1 MITLWEALQA
11 SSWQLII
18 AIGRQRGLGLDANLS
33 KSELMTKV
41 TPALLDPVNLNQALI
56 RLPAQTERALLYL
69 CQAGGHCPARYLRQ
83 QHGPLRP
90 MSQLVQRRQRVTAQR
105 DLTPFASLEQLCLL
119 GLAFLDRK
127 TDDLFIPTDLSP
139 LIEEALNRGGEDAGK
154 RGDEDTRTRRD
165 GEATRSGRGRE
176 QKLVSSSHRLIASSV
191 DLLCHDLTC
200 LLALLQRE
208 DIAPLHERWLPFR
221 FLADWSQHC
230 AVPPASPNARSE
242 LQTGRRRFLHYLAE
256 NAGWLGDQGSEVRG
270 QKSANHD
277 QQSAVPEPTKWPA
290 EAKAPY
296 GQGGFA
302 LGGPTGRLRTRRS
315 FLKPAPAAWLW
326 LQANRDERLQ
336 RLWQNWVTPQPELWR
351 VYRLPGH
358 DWLADP
364 ARLLAPLHEA
374 LTELDP
380 ADPSR
385 FGQMLLARSPALLD
399 LVPANLVNPAEALV
413 EAIEQLLIGP
423 LVWLSVLSKDEEIH
437 PSSFRLTL
445 QGQAWLTGQP
455 LADDLP
461 PYAKFSL
468 KTDFQSDVLDSTLT
482 LTLEDDLPEPIDL
495 MVAIEVSEEAIPQ
508 GYDETRGDEEAKRQK
523 PEKMRASGMD
533 EHASRIM
540 PHVSHLTPHVS
551 RVITAAS
558 FIKALHRG
566 WSPPA
571 LLDALNRLANR
582 PLTPQE
588 ITLLHAWAELADRV
602 TIHHA
607 TLLET
612 TDPDIIIRLASTRR
626 GRALIHRTLSPRAIV
641 VDSIRLDQLVRRLT
655 EQEGVPPKDE
665 TGTLRV
671 KAESIQPSSLSL
683 HPSSAA
689 HLWLA
694 VRVYQQ
700 LGQYIPLPVRL
711 PQTLLDQVTALSSS
725 ADLAAA
731 EIAAEQTLAALQQVV
746 EGRTIFPAWPEDGL
760 PVEDSLPVIE
770 EALATG
776 QNLEL
781 LYYTAGTDRLTRRVV
796 EPYRIEWRGSRAE
809 EPKIEDS
816 GWKIEDNNPK
826 SAEGTQ
832 SEIQNL
838 KSKIQN
844 RKSGI
849 PYLVGFCHR
858 AQAERVFRLDRIQA
872 ITLAPQPDEAGQM
885 WGE

>member
-11 SSWQLII
+11 SSWQLMIT
-18 AIGRQRGLGLDANLS
+18 IGRQRGLGLDANLS
-33 KSELMTKV
+33 KSELMTKIAP
-41 TPALLDPVNLNQALI
+41 TLLDPVSLNQAMTH
-56 RLPAQTERALLYL
+56 LPAPAGQALLYL

-83 QHGPLRP
+83 QHGHLRP
-90 MSQLVQRRQRVTAQR
+90 MSQLVQRRQRVTAQS
-105 DLTPFASLEQLCLL
+105 DLSPFAPLEQLCLL

-127 TDDLFIPTDLSP
+127 TDDLFIPSDLMP
-139 LIEEALNRGGEDAGK
+139 LIEEALNRG
-154 RGDEDTRTRRD
+154 REDTKTRG
-165 GEATRSGRGRE
+165 GEEGNSNFAS
-176 QKLVSSSHRLIASSV
+176 LHLASSPPHLASPV

-208 DIAPLHERWLPFR
+208 DIAPLHRRWLPSY
-221 FLADWSQHC
+221 FLADWSQNC

-242 LQTGRRRFLHYLAE
+242 LQTNRRRFLHYLAE

-270 QKSANHD
+270 EKSANHD
-277 QQSAVPEPTKWPA
+277 DQQSAV
-290 EAKAPY
+290 
-296 GQGGFA
+296 GSRQ
-302 LGGPTGRLRTRRS
+302 S

-326 LQANRDERLQ
+326 LQANWDKRLH
-336 RLWQNWVTPQPELWR
+336 RLWQTWVTPHPELWR
-351 VYRLPGH
+351 AYRLPGH

-364 ARLLAPLHEA
+364 ARLLAPLHQA

-380 ADPSR
+380 ADPAR

-413 EAIEQLLIGP
+413 EAIAQLLIGP
-423 LVWLSVLSKDEEIH
+423 LVWLGVLSKDEEIH

-468 KTDFQSDVLDSTLT
+468 KTDFQSDVLDSALT

-495 MVAIEVSEEAIPQ
+495 MVAMEVSEEAIPQ

-665 TGTLRV
+665 TGTFRV

-796 EPYRIEWRGSRAE
+796 EPYRIEWRGRGAGAQ
-809 EPKIEDS
+809 KIEDS
-816 GWKIEDNNPK
+816 RWKIEDKIHARQRGSPK
-826 SAEGTQ
+826 
-832 SEIQNL
+832 L
-838 KSKIQN
+838 
-844 RKSGI
+844 GI

-858 AQAERVFRLDRIQA
+858 TQAERVFRLDRIQA